1 MMRTWRG
8 CPWVVV
14 ERVYRRMSGGTM
26 EGIAMPGMFNT
37 GRNDTGTGGEMA
49 DFSHGI
55 NLVESYLPDAISCLA
70 RTPALKIFQAAT
82 RAKTLIALRCEDI
95 PPLSLFSLTL
105 PRPSLHSFTRFKSLW
120 FLRVLFHPCEIA
132 RNFSTRSLLR
142 WCLPNSVL
150 AKWNNSR
157 NCAYREKYFE
167 SGIVA
172 RIFSNHLWKLNELPR
187 RTFLWKMKVLAFN

>member
-1 MMRTWRG
+1 MVWLGMMRTWRG

-132 RNFSTRSLLR
+132 RNFSTRSFFGDVYR
-142 WCLPNSVL
+142 IPS
-150 AKWNNSR
+150 SR
-157 NCAYREKYFE
+157 NEIIRV
-167 SGIVA
+167 IA
-172 RIFSNHLWKLNELPR
+172 RIAKDTS
-187 RTFLWKMKVLAFN
+187 KVE